1 MRRAER
7 SQWSK
12 EGERMDPVLER
23 KLVVEFV
30 GMFLF
35 VFTVGMATNEAG
47 AGALAP
53 LAIGSILMVMVFAG
67 GHVSGGHFNPAVSTA
82 VFLRGRMAANEFAAY
97 VVTHFVAAVIAGLVV
112 RYVGGREVN
121 AAVASAGKMLIA
133 EFIFT
138 FALAW
143 VVLHVATARGTD
155 GNSFYGLA
163 IGFTVVAG
171 AFAVGGISGGAFN
184 PAIALGA
191 MVTGLFEWSNIWIYF
206 LADFLGA
213 AAAAY
218 AFLHVLPAEKPTGD
232 VVEPASTG

>member
-1 MRRAER
+1 
-7 SQWSK
+7 
-12 EGERMDPVLER
+12 MDAVLQR

-35 VFTVGMATNEAG
+35 VFTVGMATNKAG

-53 LAIGSILMVMVFAG
+53 LAIGSVLMVIVFAG

-82 VFLRGRMAANEFAAY
+82 VFLRRRMAGIEFATY
-97 VVTHFVAAVIAGLVV
+97 VVTQLVAAVLAGLVV
-112 RYVGGREVN
+112 RYVGGRE
-121 AAVASAGKMLIA
+121 AHAPVASTGKMLIA
-133 EFIFT
+133 EFLFT

-143 VVLHVATARGTD
+143 VVLHVATATGTL

-184 PAIALGA
+184 PAVAIGA
-191 MVTGLFEWSNIWIYF
+191 MVTGLLEWSNIWIY
-206 LADFLGA
+206 LIAEILGA
-213 AAAAY
+213 AVAAY
-218 AFLHVLPAEKPTGD
+218 LFLFVLPGEKEGGD
-232 VVEPASTG
+232 TEAASTE

>member
-1 MRRAER
+1 
-7 SQWSK
+7 
-12 EGERMDPVLER
+12 MDPVLQR

-35 VFTVGMATNEAG
+35 MFTVGMATNTAG

-53 LAIGSILMVMVFAG
+53 LAIGSALMVMVFAG

-82 VFLRGRMAANEFAAY
+82 VFLRGRMASNEFVPY
-97 VVTHFVAAVIAGLVV
+97 VVTQCVAAMIAGLLV
-112 RYVGGREVN
+112 RYVGGSE
-121 AAVASAGKMLIA
+121 AATPVASAGKMLIA
-133 EFIFT
+133 EFLFT

-163 IGFTVVAG
+163 IGFTVLTG

-191 MVTGLFEWSNIWIYF
+191 MVTGLFEWGKIWIYL
-206 LADFLGA
+206 LADLLGA

-218 AFLHVLPAEKPTGD
+218 TFVYVLPAEKPTGD
-232 VVEPASTG
+232 VVEPASTE